1 MNRICQL
8 LAAMMISTGLL
19 MGANQAQAQTQN
31 SSTEMSFQTV
41 SLGSVTLRDSQTKS
55 LSLGKVRFIRNLV
68 ISAEGFGSGS
78 MVEVMVNGLVKGTLY
93 APGRDPSFVV
103 TIGEVAGSI
112 EFRHRSGEAMRL
124 NDVLATVSTGQ
135 GSSQPA
141 GQPTVEADGDL
152 QALAQKTL
160 NVLESLRGFISPA
173 DEAMYFTPIRQQAG
187 LVLAYAGARGEHSNK
202 AIVAAKALQY
212 QIAFARNY
220 LEDLMQNEA
229 TFDFAV
235 ELIHIQESIDDL
247 LN

>member
-1 MNRICQL
+1 MNRMFQF

-19 MGANQAQAQTQN
+19 MGASQAQAQN
-31 SSTEMSFQTV
+31 LSREMGFQTV
-41 SLGSVTLRDSQTKS
+41 SLGGLTLRDSQTKS
-55 LSLGKVRFIRNLV
+55 LALGKTRYVRNLV
-68 ISAEGFGSGS
+68 ISAEGLGGGSAI
-78 MVEVMVNGLVKGTLY
+78 EVMVNGLVKGTLN
-93 APGRDPSFVV
+93 APGRDPSFIV
-103 TIGEVAGSI
+103 TIGEVASSI
-112 EFRHRSGEAMRL
+112 EFRHRSGEAMKL
-124 NDVLATVSTGQ
+124 NEVLATVSTSQ
-135 GSSQPA
+135 SASQPED
-141 GQPTVEADGDL
+141 QPSSEAEDEL

-173 DEAMYFTPIRQQAG
+173 DEALYFTPIRHQAG